1 MGGLPWIED
10 VTRALEQ
17 GRPER
22 AWDRVA
28 RLWHEGPAR
37 QRHQARRTLSTLALR
52 LPEAAWTPERRSLAK
67 DLGIERAPAPARVGR
82 LAFPVVG
89 AGEGRFVEVWVRP
102 GEGADG
108 DTLSASLD
116 PTTRRACEQAL
127 AAARARTDRVG
138 ALDVRFDPPDGWS
151 GASCGLAVALAACS
165 CLLAMPLDPLL
176 LATGQVDLAGR
187 VLPVGRVA
195 EKLRLR
201 HEARPHGRVLVAQ
214 GDDPDLP
221 WVHAVCD
228 LAAAA
233 DVAALRRDSD
243 LYQALRQAQDADKQ
257 GDWLQA
263 ARLAERLVDLP
274 DLTDAERLSML
285 VLLLAAGNHAA
296 DPQMHARWRARLDA
310 LLDATT
316 DQEDLARALGSRL
329 VGAVDSLDPAAAEA
343 AAALISVEDFPR
355 PLRVHLLG
363 PLALLRT
370 LQGRREEA
378 LELRH
383 QALDAAAPDER
394 PRCLGDLAD
403 ALLRLGRPTQALAAC
418 EEALDAV
425 SSSRRRHAYL
435 ARTAA
440 YLGLHRARA
449 LVALGLAQASR
460 QALAPALVVA
470 GLDPALRAR
479 LLQAELDGSLA
490 AVHAV
495 ADGLP
500 PGVAASPLVGAL
512 VDRSL
517 FALGD
522 GAAAVRLQA
531 LPAFSGLDAAEAAL
545 RLPY

>member
-1 MGGLPWIED
+1 MPPHPKRQE
-10 VTRALEQ
+10 VERALEA

-22 AWDRVA
+22 AWDHLAHAWVM
-28 RLWHEGPAR
+28 GSPVS
-37 QRHQARRTLSTLALR
+37 RHQARRQLHGLAPR
-52 LPEAAWTPERRSLAK
+52 LPAAAWTSERRDLARA
-67 DLGIERAPAPARVGR
+67 LGIEPPAAPARVGR

-89 AGEGRFVEVWVRP
+89 MGLDRFVEVVVERTT
-102 GEGADG
+102 A
-108 DTLSASLD
+108 
-116 PTTRRACEQAL
+116 PTDDLPALPDRETTQACQDAL
-127 AAARARTDRVG
+127 LAARARTGSAAR
-138 ALDVRFDPPDGWS
+138 LILRFDPPEGWAGS
-151 GASCGLAVALAACS
+151 SCGLAVALAACS
-165 CLLAMPLDPLL
+165 CLRALPLSPLL
-176 LATGQVDLAGR
+176 MATGQVDPGGR
-187 VLPVGRVA
+187 VLPVGKVP

-201 HEARPHGRVLVAQ
+201 HEARPHGRLLVADA
-214 GDDPDLP
+214 DDPELSWVIAVADLE
-221 WVHAVCD
+221 
-228 LAAAA
+228 AAEQA
-233 DVAALRRDSD
+233 AALRTDVD
-243 LYQALRQAQDADKQ
+243 LDEALKSVRDADDR
-257 GDWLQA
+257 GDWLNA
-263 ARLAERLVDLP
+263 ARLAEALVDDP
-274 DLTDAERLSML
+274 DIDDQERLTLL
-285 VLLLAAGNHAA
+285 VLLLAASNHAA
-296 DPQMHARWRARLDA
+296 DPAAHARWQARLDA

-343 AAALISVEDFPR
+343 AASLISVEDFPR

-403 ALLRLGRPTQALAAC
+403 ALLRLGRPTEALAAC
-418 EEALDAV
+418 EEALRAV
-425 SSSRRRHAYL
+425 SSSRRRHASL

-449 LVALGLAQASR
+449 LVAMGLAQEAR
-460 QALAPALVVA
+460 QALAPALAVA

-479 LLQAELDGSLA
+479 LLLAELNGSLA

-495 ADGLP
+495 TASLP

-517 FALGD
+517 TALGD
-522 GAAAVRLQA
+522 VAAAARLQA
-531 LPAFSGLDAAEAAL
+531 LPAFAGLDAAEAAL